1 VRIASFF
8 GLMEATT
15 AATPYAGPTI
25 IDMWLS
31 AAEGD
36 ASGLRYGSFIGDLFF
51 SKLFVWG
58 QAAVAGALV
67 GAWLGFHATAG
78 FLALATAILG
88 AVGGGNLL
96 LILLDMSEPVQPET
110 ATVRARR
117 RIRCRQMSSRR
128 HIPIAVL
135 ATELNDHLSDIGE
148 KTSSGT

>member
-1 VRIASFF
+1 
-8 GLMEATT
+8 MESTT

-78 FLALATAILG
+78 FLALATAIRG

-96 LILLDMSEPVQPET
+96 LTLPTCRSPFNQKP
-110 ATVRARR
+110 RRYARGGGYVVD
-117 RIRCRQMSSRR
+117 RCQVGDIFPSPCSRQNST
-128 HIPIAVL
+128 I
-135 ATELNDHLSDIGE
+135 T
-148 KTSSGT
+148 